1 MRKINKILCVIISLL
16 LFCQG
21 IHVLSFLTEN
31 KKLSYSKTSEFIAT
45 GNEYDILFFGTSHMA
60 MSVYPMELWKDY
72 GITSYNLAGNG
83 HPIAASYWVMMNA
96 FDYSSPK
103 LVVIDCYQLE
113 GNSKVPD
120 DGKFTHESFDAFPL
134 SVTKY
139 QAICDLFENMEER
152 VEYLWDFSMYHSRW
166 YELEHDDFEPKY
178 GMGKG
183 AYYNEFVEVPDK
195 IPQIGQESEIELNST
210 SVVYLEKMI
219 KECKKRDIEVLL
231 TYMPFPAQEEDQLVA
246 KCINYIAEEYDVNY
260 INFLEHGVVNYNV
273 DCNDSNSHLNA
284 SGARKVTEYLGSYM
298 QEEYDIPDHR
308 GETEYNSWNDDYSD
322 YLVYKKERLQSKES
336 LKNYIMLLADKNYSY
351 CVFVRK
357 DIRIWEDD
365 AQYQE
370 LFVNLALGKT
380 LNKLSDSIEQQEDY
394 FVVVD
399 NENGQVLECMGDEE
413 LEKIATSFGT
423 LTYLSEK
430 DNRQLYFEDNE
441 EDYIIEQFEDSGEP
455 EIQIIVFDNADGKI
469 IDVARFDET
478 LTYIRK

>member
-1 MRKINKILCVIISLL
+1 
-16 LFCQG
+16 
-21 IHVLSFLTEN
+21 
-31 KKLSYSKTSEFIAT
+31 
-45 GNEYDILFFGTSHMA
+45 
-60 MSVYPMELWKDY
+60 
-72 GITSYNLAGNG
+72 
-83 HPIAASYWVMMNA
+83 
-96 FDYSSPK
+96 
-103 LVVIDCYQLE
+103 
-113 GNSKVPD
+113 
-120 DGKFTHESFDAFPL
+120 
-134 SVTKY
+134 
-139 QAICDLFENMEER
+139 
-152 VEYLWDFSMYHSRW
+152 
-166 YELEHDDFEPKY
+166 
-178 GMGKG
+178 
-183 AYYNEFVEVPDK
+183 
-195 IPQIGQESEIELNST
+195 
-210 SVVYLEKMI
+210 
-219 KECKKRDIEVLL
+219 
-231 TYMPFPAQEEDQLVA
+231 
-246 KCINYIAEEYDVNY
+246 
-260 INFLEHGVVNYNV
+260 
-273 DCNDSNSHLNA
+273 
-284 SGARKVTEYLGSYM
+284 
-298 QEEYDIPDHR
+298 
-308 GETEYNSWNDDYSD
+308 
-322 YLVYKKERLQSKES
+322 
-336 LKNYIMLLADKNYSY
+336 MLLADKNYSY